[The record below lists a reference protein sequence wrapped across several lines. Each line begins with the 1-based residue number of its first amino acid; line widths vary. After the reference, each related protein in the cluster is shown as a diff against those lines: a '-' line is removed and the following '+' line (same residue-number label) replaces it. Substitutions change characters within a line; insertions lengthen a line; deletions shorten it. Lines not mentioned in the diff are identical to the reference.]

1 MNPNPPQKPLI
12 VLFDLDSTLTTTET
26 VDAWA
31 AEKGIAA
38 KLQQVTDDAMRKHQP
53 LHALFTQRL
62 ALLAPSKQDRAQLR
76 RIALHNL
83 SHEAIQLIDE
93 LSKHGHVRL
102 GILSLHFQEIV
113 DDVGSFLGCD
123 PALCIGYEIQHDKDG
138 AYQGY
143 DVNQVLIQNDGKGR
157 VVDKLKTLY
166 PNTHIVH
173 IGDNMTDQSTQG
185 HADMFIGY
193 GGVIEREEVKKSS
206 KHYVHTFKEIEE
218 LLIPYL

>member
-1 MNPNPPQKPLI
+1 MKQTTPPKPLI

-31 AEKGIAA
+31 AEKGIAS
-38 KLQQVTDDAMRKHQP
+38 KLQQVTNDAMQKGQS

-83 SHEAIQLIDE
+83 SHEAIQLIDK
-93 LSKHGHVRL
+93 LSKHSHVRL

-113 DDVGSFLGCD
+113 NDVGSFLGCD
-123 PALCIGYEIQHDKDG
+123 PELCIGYEIQHDKDG

-143 DVNQVLIQNDGKGR
+143 DIDQVLIQDGGKGR
-157 VVDKLKTLY
+157 VVDKLKSLY

-193 GGVIEREEVKKSS
+193 GGVIEREEVKKASTN
-206 KHYVHTFKEIEE
+206 YAYNFDEVEE
-218 LLIPYL
+218 YLKKYL